1 MLASSVTQQIFT
13 ATSVIPFVIFITF
26 HEQPPFPAC
35 TLLICFA
42 PFSAGSIPYSREVA
56 GSSCSP
62 GAQHSSGPST
72 GAQLMRHQTG
82 SFKTGHFT
90 GSERNLGVGEL
101 LLSESPYG
109 GEGDTRPPGSCFREK
124 MLTCSQAL
132 LTCRRRKNQSGA
144 RDG

>member
-1 MLASSVTQQIFT
+1 MSGSRR
-13 ATSVIPFVIFITF
+13 
-26 HEQPPFPAC
+26 
-35 TLLICFA
+35 
-42 PFSAGSIPYSREVA
+42 SAKRIWTPYSREVA

-109 GEGDTRPPGSCFREK
+109 GEGDTRPPGSCFKEK
-124 MLTCSQAL
+124 MLVL
-132 LTCRRRKNQSGA
+132 SGSA
-144 RDG
+144 YMSKKEKPERGT